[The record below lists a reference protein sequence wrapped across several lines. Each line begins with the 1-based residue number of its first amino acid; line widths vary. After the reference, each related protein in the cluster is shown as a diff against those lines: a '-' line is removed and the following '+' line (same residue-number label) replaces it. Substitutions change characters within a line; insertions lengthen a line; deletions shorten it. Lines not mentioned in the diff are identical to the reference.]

1 MNCDVCQEQPR
12 AGSSWFTTFSF
23 WNAPEKA
30 PSRMSGKSHRIQRE
44 GLTGW
49 KKKKKRSNPSKKTVI
64 HHLSFRWGAV
74 PRQFKAVPLT
84 ADVLLLR
91 ISARTDCTVPSHPS
105 PQRPGCVSSGNWRGW
120 KKNLTITGQ
129 LAPSWLPSAG
139 SLTTVPHQQRRG
151 ELRAEQIPLFICCH
165 LTAPCCS
172 AHCPACSKAP
182 WLARQA
188 AAPGHQKLLA
198 FRFQPLP
205 LPATCANGLVFTARG

>member
-1 MNCDVCQEQPR
+1 ME
-12 AGSSWFTTFSF
+12 
-23 WNAPEKA
+23 
-30 PSRMSGKSHRIQRE
+30 
-44 GLTGW
+44 
-49 KKKKKRSNPSKKTVI
+49 KKKREAILRRKPSFITSV
-64 HHLSFRWGAV
+64 SGGV
-74 PRQFKAVPLT
+74 QFHGSLKQCHSQLT
-84 ADVLLLR
+84 YSRYVLLP
-91 ISARTDCTVPSHPS
+91 VPTAQCHLTLS

-165 LTAPCCS
+165 PTAPCCS

-182 WLARQA
+182 WLARQV